1 MSLFPA
7 YQSVASI
14 KVDPDSST
22 PKEADWTRNESY
34 KIEPV
39 ILNSQIRNQTSQSFL
54 DTDKSNETPSLS
66 QHKFSSSNSD
76 TENDEHIHLKKRD
89 CVENDN
95 NGRKRESRKKKRSYS
110 SSSSSSRSRSRSKDR
125 SKRKKS
131 RSSSTSRHSYKKK
144 KKHNKEKYK
153 KKSKDNT
160 SKKNELPQFVPYK
173 TFLEDFNI
181 KDEHELRFAEDR
193 YV

>member
-7 YQSVASI
+7 YQPVTSV
-14 KVDPDSST
+14 KVDPDSSA

-39 ILNSQIRNQTSQSFL
+39 ILNSQIKNETSKTFL
-54 DTDKSNETPSLS
+54 DSEKSYEIPNFNKHNYT
-66 QHKFSSSNSD
+66 SSNSD
-76 TENDEHIHLKKRD
+76 TENDGHIHLKKTD

-110 SSSSSSRSRSRSKDR
+110 SSSSRSRSKDR
-125 SKRKKS
+125 SKNKKS
-131 RSSSTSRHSYKKK
+131 RCSSTSRHSYKKK
-144 KKHNKEKYK
+144 KKHKKEKYK

-160 SKKNELPQFVPYK
+160 SKRNELPQFVPYK

-193 YV
+193 

>member
-7 YQSVASI
+7 YQSVTNV
-14 KVDPDSST
+14 KVELDSSAS
-22 PKEADWTRNESY
+22 KEADWTRNESY

-39 ILNSQIRNQTSQSFL
+39 ILNSQIKNETSKIFL
-54 DTDKSNETPSLS
+54 DSEKSYEIPNFNKHNYT
-66 QHKFSSSNSD
+66 SSNSD
-76 TENDEHIHLKKRD
+76 TENDGHIHIKKTD

-110 SSSSSSRSRSRSKDR
+110 SSSSRSRSRSKDR
-125 SKRKKS
+125 SKHKKS
-131 RSSSTSRHSYKKK
+131 RCSSTSRHSYKKK
-144 KKHNKEKYK
+144 KKHKKEKYK

-160 SKKNELPQFVPYK
+160 SKRNELPQFVPYK

-181 KDEHELRFAEDR
+181 KDEHELRYAEDR
-193 YV
+193 

>member
-7 YQSVASI
+7 YQSVTSVKVEPNSSAS
-14 KVDPDSST
+14 
-22 PKEADWTRNESY
+22 KEADWTRNESY
-34 KIEPV
+34 KIEPL
-39 ILNSQIRNQTSQSFL
+39 ISNSQIRNQTSQSFL
-54 DTDKSNETPSLS
+54 DTDKSNETPSLN

-76 TENDEHIHLKKRD
+76 TENDEHIHLKKTD

-110 SSSSSSRSRSRSKDR
+110 SSSSRSRSRSRDR
-125 SKRKKS
+125 SKHKKS
-131 RSSSTSRHSYKKK
+131 RRSSTSRHPYKKK
-144 KKHNKEKYK
+144 KKHKKEKYK
-153 KKSKDNT
+153 KKSKDKI

-193 YV
+193 

>member
-39 ILNSQIRNQTSQSFL
+39 ILNSQIRNQTSKSFV
-54 DTDKSNETPSLS
+54 DSEKSYEIPNFNK
-66 QHKFSSSNSD
+66 HKCSSSNYD
-76 TENDEHIHLKKRD
+76 TEYDEHIHLKKTD
-89 CVENDN
+89 CVEKDDN
-95 NGRKRESRKKKRSYS
+95 GKKRESRKTKRSY
-110 SSSSSSRSRSRSKDR
+110 SSSSSRSRSRSKDR

-144 KKHNKEKYK
+144 KKHKKEKYK
-153 KKSKDNT
+153 KKSKYNT

-193 YV
+193 

>member
-34 KIEPV
+34 KIEPE
-39 ILNSQIRNQTSQSFL
+39 ILNSQIRNQTSKSFV
-54 DTDKSNETPSLS
+54 DSEKSYETPKLNK
-66 QHKFSSSNSD
+66 HKYSSNSD
-76 TENDEHIHLKKRD
+76 TENDEHIHLKKTD
-89 CVENDN
+89 CVEKDN
-95 NGRKRESRKKKRSYS
+95 NGRSRESRKKKRSY
-110 SSSSSSRSRSRSKDR
+110 SSSSSRSRSRSKDR

-144 KKHNKEKYK
+144 KKHKKEKYK
-153 KKSKDNT
+153 KKSKYNT
-160 SKKNELPQFVPYK
+160 SRKNELPQFVPYK

-193 YV
+193 